1 MRTSAFVGVSVDGFL
16 ARPDGA
22 LDFLPEE
29 PEDHGYEAFFASVD
43 ALLFGRATYDTVLGF
58 GSWPYAGKRV
68 FVASSRELPPP
79 PPGGAVERVNGE
91 PAEIVTRLESLGFQ
105 HVYVDGGVV
114 IQSFLRVGLLDRLI
128 VTRVPVLIGEGRS
141 LFGPTGHD
149 VRLKHVATLTYPS
162 GLVQSEYE
170 LERGTR

>member
-1 MRTSAFVGVSVDGFL
+1 MRTSAFVGISVDGFL

-79 PPGGAVERVNGE
+79 PPGGAVERVAGE
-91 PAEIVTRLESLGFQ
+91 PATIVARLAALGVE
-105 HVYVDGGVV
+105 HAYVDGGVV
-114 IQSFLRVGLLDRLI
+114 IQSFIRAGLLDRLV

-141 LFGPTGHD
+141 LFGPTGRD
-149 VRLKHVATLTYPS
+149 IPLKHVATRTYPS
-162 GLVQSEYE
+162 GLVQSEYL
-170 LERGTR
+170 LEAKP